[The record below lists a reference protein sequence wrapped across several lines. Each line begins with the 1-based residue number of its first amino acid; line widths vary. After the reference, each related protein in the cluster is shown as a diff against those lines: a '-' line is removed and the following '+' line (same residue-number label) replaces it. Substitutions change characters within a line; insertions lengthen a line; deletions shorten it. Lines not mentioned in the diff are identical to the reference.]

1 MKRADGGAPV
11 GKRED
16 GGRTRHVVAYRVVR
30 GGGRPL
36 GGRRLAA
43 LREAEDAPQG
53 GPDQANPNHR
63 RLGDFCVLTRHLSR
77 GEGNAALREPAP
89 ERDGRRKL
97 RLLPLPRHA
106 RVRALF
112 RRLLRRHSWLAS
124 LQADRLGDPLRGRAG
139 RAVLRGGRYRQGRG
153 APPRVGDRRQEI
165 GGPLRALREP
175 GVHARRRPGTLR
187 RRGKHA
193 RIPLHGEPPAIDS
206 PVYVLG
212 VVREGGG
219 IGAGPGPV
227 DAPVEELPLMKGGEL
242 AYTLPSS
249 RDKERRFVISHRS
262 EEALGQDLARTAL
275 WMGVAA
281 AGALALGVIAA
292 VAGFIVAIG

>member
-153 APPRVGDRRQEI
+153 APPRVGGRRQEI
-165 GGPLRALREP
+165 GGPLRAFREP
-175 GVHARRRPGTLR
+175 GVHARRRPGTSSATARRRRWGRTSPGPRSGWGWRRRARSRWESSPPWRASSWRSADVPFMKKRLWAGIARDGGSLR
-187 RRGKHA
+187 RQKGHQ
-193 RIPLHGEPPAIDS
+193 PEDNT
-206 PVYVLG
+206 
-212 VVREGGG
+212 
-219 IGAGPGPV
+219 
-227 DAPVEELPLMKGGEL
+227 LPTR
-242 AYTLPSS
+242 TLPSRS
-249 RDKERRFVISHRS
+249 PSVCLHERKRLRAAS
-262 EEALGQDLARTAL
+262 
-275 WMGVAA
+275 GVN
-281 AGALALGVIAA
+281 
-292 VAGFIVAIG
+292 